1 MTKSIETLAVENFVE
16 DDEIDLLEL
25 LVVAADNIKLLI
37 LGPLI
42 VGLFALGIA
51 YQIPPTYESVS
62 VLQAGKIK
70 PHSISSLVQS
80 ADILESVAKELAI
93 EQEMTPAQRVKNMR
107 KQIVASVGRQDNLV
121 TITAKASTPDKA
133 HQLNQTILQHVY
145 PLTRPVAMDAQSIR
159 EQIRILKENLES
171 NVLLEKTTSKLLD
184 SGRIS
189 DGTARLYAEVRNA
202 NLQRAIDIVNL
213 ESQLEGLGKD
223 NLIQQP
229 TVSDVPVKP
238 LKGLIAVIAA
248 LVAGMVFLIFVF
260 TRHAFRNACKNP
272 EREDVLRRL
281 RTALWLK
288 TPSKNTF

>member
-1 MTKSIETLAVENFVE
+1 MMKSIETPAVENFAE
-16 DDEIDLLEL
+16 DDEIDFLEL
-25 LVVAADNIKLLI
+25 LVVAAENIRLLI

-42 VGLFALGIA
+42 VGILTLGIA
-51 YQIPPTYESVS
+51 YQISPTYESVS
-62 VLQAGKIK
+62 ILQTGKIK
-70 PHSISSLVQS
+70 PHSISSMVQS

-93 EQEMTPAQRVKNMR
+93 EQEITPAQRVKNMQKR
-107 KQIVASVGRQDNLV
+107 VVASVGRQDNFV
-121 TITAKASTPDKA
+121 TIAARASTPDQAYK
-133 HQLNQTILQHVY
+133 LNQVILQHVY
-145 PLTRPVAMDAQSIR
+145 PLTRPIAMDAQNIK
-159 EQIRILKENLES
+159 EQIKILKESLGS
-171 NVLLEKTTSKLLD
+171 GTLLEKTTSKLLE
-184 SGRIS
+184 SGQFS
-189 DGTARLYAEVRNA
+189 DGAARLYAETRNT